1 MTYSYKSRVVSCH
14 TESTNS
20 IPLPDACTHLLL
32 TLFRPNTVYTYQALS
47 EEDLELWLD
56 AMDGKEP
63 VYERPLRPSDA
74 SQTFLDEAGFN
85 FIQRCIQVLEYRKLF
100 QYMKEQYGNS
110 IFVQGIFY
118 QELTEDEI
126 EQLYI

>member
-1 MTYSYKSRVVSCH
+1 M
-14 TESTNS
+14 
-20 IPLPDACTHLLL
+20 
-32 TLFRPNTVYTYQALS
+32 S

-85 FIQRCIQVLEYRKLF
+85 FIQRCIQVLEYRGESRTCLL
-100 QYMKEQYGNS
+100 NS
-110 IFVQGIFY
+110 RSDLVLSIYFGTFLTQGVEKKISAKF
-118 QELTEDEI
+118 LHRRWGK
-126 EQLYI
+126 

>member
-1 MTYSYKSRVVSCH
+1 M
-14 TESTNS
+14 
-20 IPLPDACTHLLL
+20 
-32 TLFRPNTVYTYQALS
+32 S

-85 FIQRCIQVLEYRKLF
+85 FIQRCIQVLEYRGEYTF
-100 QYMKEQYGNS
+100 EGN
-110 IFVQGIFY
+110 IWKPKD
-118 QELTEDEI
+118 EDTSNCMYRVTHHVES
-126 EQLYI
+126 

>member
-1 MTYSYKSRVVSCH
+1 MY
-14 TESTNS
+14 NS
-20 IPLPDACTHLLL
+20 HCDNS
-32 TLFRPNTVYTYQALS
+32 LFRPNTVYTFQALS

-85 FIQRCIQVLEYRKLF
+85 FIQRCIQVLEYRGLE
-100 QYMKEQYGNS
+100 EQG
-110 IFVQGIFY
+110 
-118 QELTEDEI
+118 
-126 EQLYI
+126 

>member
-1 MTYSYKSRVVSCH
+1 M
-14 TESTNS
+14 
-20 IPLPDACTHLLL
+20 
-32 TLFRPNTVYTYQALS
+32 YTFQALS

-85 FIQRCIQVLEYRKLF
+85 FIQRCIQVLEYRGESRFVDTAEVCYSDTLR
-100 QYMKEQYGNS
+100 NS
-110 IFVQGIFY
+110 QKVS
-118 QELTEDEI
+118 L
-126 EQLYI
+126 

>member
-1 MTYSYKSRVVSCH
+1 MLQCTY
-14 TESTNS
+14 NS
-20 IPLPDACTHLLL
+20 HFDISLS
-32 TLFRPNTVYTYQALS
+32 RPNTVYTFQALS

-85 FIQRCIQVLEYRKLF
+85 FIQRCIQVLEYRGLE
-100 QYMKEQYGNS
+100 EQGCNS
-110 IFVQGIFY
+110 IGI
-118 QELTEDEI
+118 
-126 EQLYI
+126 